1 MYGKFIENQREQ
13 TEIRY
18 DQNGG
23 EALICLNSPLT
34 KSFKIINETLMI
46 FDQKKK
52 KVVLNRPIQL
62 GLTILEY
69 AKLIMFLY
77 YHDILKKTFGPRI
90 NLLYTTLLLS
100 W

>member
-1 MYGKFIENQREQ
+1 M
-13 TEIRY
+13 
-18 DQNGG
+18 
-23 EALICLNSPLT
+23 NSPLT

-62 GLTILEY
+62 GVTILEY

>member
-1 MYGKFIENQREQ
+1 MHQCSVREIYRKQREQ

-18 DQNGG
+18 VQNGG

-34 KSFKIINETLMI
+34 KSFEIINETLMI

-62 GLTILEY
+62 GVTILEY
-69 AKLIMFLY
+69 AKLIMFSYNDSFVVEL
-77 YHDILKKTFGPRI
+77 ILLF
-90 NLLYTTLLLS
+90 
-100 W
+100 